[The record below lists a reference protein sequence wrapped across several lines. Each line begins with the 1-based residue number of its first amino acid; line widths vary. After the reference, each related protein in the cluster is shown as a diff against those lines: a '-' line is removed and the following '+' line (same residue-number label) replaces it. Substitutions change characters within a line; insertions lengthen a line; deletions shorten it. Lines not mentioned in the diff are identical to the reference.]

1 MPLVVPYV
9 KLPQLRTFPRP
20 TGLRQTHNT
29 QQTASVGER
38 YVKTNAE
45 LRAAI
50 GECAAAG
57 QTSGAGAGDVNVP
70 FGFSICLVAPIRIS
84 EPIVI
89 PVECSGLH
97 IRQLGRV
104 PLLPD
109 GVVSTV
115 FDVRAALV
123 TISDLLAVSESIADM
138 FTTFVTLGATQAD
151 RCRVLH
157 NHVVADR
164 VFLSDASND
173 ATKCLIIGNQQQ
185 HVNSTHDVPIVI
197 NGSRNTVEAN
207 HLANSDGATDVI
219 TVASGARNRILG
231 NYCDGGGITTT
242 ASGGYN
248 AVWFN
253 DEAGAITLHATDSS
267 GGST

>member
-1 MPLVVPYV
+1 MTLVHPYL

-20 TGLRQTHNT
+20 TGLRQTMNT
-29 QQTASVGER
+29 QQQTSVGER
-38 YVKTNAE
+38 YVRTNAE

-57 QTSGAGAGDVNVP
+57 QSSGAGAGDVNVP
-70 FGFSICLVAPIRIS
+70 FGFSICMVGPIRIS
-84 EPIVI
+84 EPIII

-123 TISDLLAVSESIADM
+123 TISDLLVVSESIADM
-138 FTTFVTLGATQAD
+138 FTAFVTLGATQAD

-164 VFLSDASND
+164 VFLSDATND
-173 ATKCLIIGNQQQ
+173 ATRCIILGNQQQ
-185 HVNSTHDVPIVI
+185 SVNDTHDAPIVI

-207 HLANSDGATDVI
+207 HLADGDGVSDVI
-219 TVASGARNRILG
+219 TVASGARNRIIG
-231 NYCDGGGITTT
+231 NYCDGGDITTT
-242 ASGGYN
+242 ASSGN
-248 AVWFN
+248 SAVWFN
-253 DEAGAITLHATDSS
+253 DEVGTLALHGTDSS
-267 GGST
+267 GGNT

>member
-1 MPLVVPYV
+1 MTLVHPYL

-20 TGLRQTHNT
+20 TGLRQTMNT
-29 QQTASVGER
+29 QQQTSVGER
-38 YVKTNAE
+38 YVRTNAE
-45 LRAAI
+45 LRSAV

-57 QTSGAGAGDVNVP
+57 QSAGAGAGDVNVP
-70 FGFSICLVAPIRIS
+70 FGFSICMVGPIRIS
-84 EPIVI
+84 EPIII

-123 TISDLLAVSESIADM
+123 TISELLVVSESIADM
-138 FTTFVTLGATQAD
+138 FTAFVTLGATQAD

-173 ATKCLIIGNQQQ
+173 ATRCIIYGNQQQ
-185 HVNSTHDVPIVI
+185 HINDTHYASIVV
-197 NGSRNTVEAN
+197 NGSRNTIEAN
-207 HLANSDGATDVI
+207 HLTDADGANDVI
-219 TVASGARNRILG
+219 TVESGARNRING
-231 NYCDGGGITTT
+231 NFCDGGNITTT
-242 ASGGYN
+242 ASTGNN

-253 DEAGAITLHATDSS
+253 DEVGTLTLHATDSS
-267 GGST
+267 GGNT

>member
-1 MPLVVPYV
+1 MTLVHPYL

-20 TGLRQTHNT
+20 TGLRQTMNT
-29 QQTASVGER
+29 QQQASVGER
-38 YVKTNAE
+38 YVRTNAE

-57 QTSGAGAGDVNVP
+57 QSAGAGAGDVNVP
-70 FGFSICLVAPIRIS
+70 FGFSICMVGPIRIS
-84 EPIVI
+84 EPIII

-97 IRQLGRV
+97 IRQIGRV

-123 TISDLLAVSESIADM
+123 TIADLLVVSESTADM
-138 FTTFVTLGATQAD
+138 FTAFVTLGASQAD

-157 NHVVADR
+157 NHVVADQ

-173 ATKCLIIGNQQQ
+173 ATKCIILGNQQQ
-185 HVNSTHDVPIVI
+185 DVNGGAHGAPIVI
-197 NGSRNTVEAN
+197 NGSRNTVQAN
-207 HLANSDGATDVI
+207 CLEDGGGDAV
-219 TVASGARNRILG
+219 TVATGSRNRITG
-231 NYCDGGGITTT
+231 NFCNGADITTT
-242 ASGGYN
+242 ASSGYN
-248 AVWFN
+248 AVWYN
-253 DEAGAITLHATDSS
+253 DEVGTLTLHGTDSS
-267 GGST
+267 GGNT